1 VTDPPGCAIHGERRG
16 RVGHTPTQKVA
27 HMSHKFLSRPEH
39 RAKVSSREYLPN
51 TQRSR
56 VVREAP
62 TTAAQ
67 RAALASWGEPATREI
82 VLVSPF
88 ARCTDTMPSVPCAVV
103 RSRAAGLQG
112 WRIP

>member
-1 VTDPPGCAIHGERRG
+1 
-16 RVGHTPTQKVA
+16 
-27 HMSHKFLSRPEH
+27 MSLKFLSRPEH
-39 RAKVSSREYLPN
+39 RAEVSSRESLPTHGPECLCDN
-51 TQRSR
+51 CQTPARKAMREASSPRTQRSR

-62 TTAAQ
+62 MPRAAKD
-67 RAALASWGEPATREI
+67 ALASWGEPAAREV

-103 RSRAAGLQG
+103 ASRAAGLQG

>member
-1 VTDPPGCAIHGERRG
+1 
-16 RVGHTPTQKVA
+16 
-27 HMSHKFLSRPEH
+27 MSLKFLSRPEH
-39 RAKVSSREYLPN
+39 RAEVSSRESLPR

-56 VVREAP
+56 VVAVVEAP
-62 TTAAQ
+62 MPRAAKD
-67 RAALASWGEPATREI
+67 ALASWAEPAAREV

-103 RSRAAGLQG
+103 ASRAAGLQG